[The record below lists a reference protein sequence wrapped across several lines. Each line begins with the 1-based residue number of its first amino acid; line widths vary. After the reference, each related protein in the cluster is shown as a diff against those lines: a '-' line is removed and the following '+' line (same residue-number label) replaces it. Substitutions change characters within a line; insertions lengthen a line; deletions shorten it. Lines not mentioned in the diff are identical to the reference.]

1 MFYVC
6 IIRKG
11 KTKWT
16 HNISYF
22 IITPLGEVLHN
33 KITWLWPT
41 ALWAVQ
47 TLQLCDG
54 HPEHGLHYALY
65 CWDDH
70 QTSGSETLRET
81 RCTLSIPFQL
91 TFYFAPVVWY
101 AVLISICV
109 SAFTFVLFP
118 LSLSLSCF
126 CYLWL
131 GTTQHYFID
140 AWNSFD
146 ALIVVG
152 SLADIMIAEFS
163 VCNYYK
169 TISDLWEMPM
179 LVQI

>member
-118 LSLSLSCF
+118 LSLSLLF
-126 CYLWL
+126 LL
-131 GTTQHYFID
+131 F
-140 AWNSFD
+140 
-146 ALIVVG
+146 VVG
-152 SLADIMIAEFS
+152 DYTALFYRCLELFWCADSGGQFGWHHD
-163 VCNYYK
+163 CR
-169 TISDLWEMPM
+169 
-179 LVQI
+179 VQCM